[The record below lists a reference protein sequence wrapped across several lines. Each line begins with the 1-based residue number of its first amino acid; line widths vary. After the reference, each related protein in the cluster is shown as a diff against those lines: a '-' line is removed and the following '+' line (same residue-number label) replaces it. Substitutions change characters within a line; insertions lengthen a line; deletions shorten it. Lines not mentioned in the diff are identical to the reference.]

1 MEKRKF
7 WPLDYDPEGEIYD
20 NLAWDLPGYR
30 SPLRGV
36 SPLRQRR
43 LKDHSAA
50 AVEKTLRR

>member
-7 WPLDYDPEGEIYD
+7 WPLDFDPEGEIYD

-36 SPLRQRR
+36 LPLRTPRSKHR
-43 LKDHSAA
+43 PVLA
-50 AVEKTLRR
+50 ENTLRR